1 MAERTVKLQETN
13 ARLESANTDLEA
25 FILSVTHELRAPLR
39 AVRGYAGLLKG
50 NTTAPDAVL
59 IDHIIDR
66 TEHMSSMINNL
77 LRLSRISRSG
87 ELSLQTVDLDA
98 MVRKVAGTLQRDYP
112 NARVSI
118 APLPTVT
125 CDAGLMEQ
133 ALENLVD
140 NALKYSSRVA
150 TPQISIGVED
160 HAGER
165 AFFVRDNGAGF
176 DTQRARTLFGVFQ
189 RFHAESEFSGTGV
202 GLAIVKRI
210 LERHHGRIWA
220 QSQPDQ
226 GVTFWFTLGMPPLPD
241 PRRPS

>member
-1 MAERTVKLQETN
+1 
-13 ARLESANTDLEA
+13 
-25 FILSVTHELRAPLR
+25 
-39 AVRGYAGLLKG
+39 
-50 NTTAPDAVL
+50 
-59 IDHIIDR
+59 
-66 TEHMSSMINNL
+66 
-77 LRLSRISRSG
+77 
-87 ELSLQTVDLDA
+87 
-98 MVRKVAGTLQRDYP
+98 
-112 NARVSI
+112 
-118 APLPTVT
+118 
-125 CDAGLMEQ
+125 MEQ

-226 GVTFWFTLGMPPLPD
+226 GATFWFTLGMPPIPD